1 MELLCGELTNAS
13 LLFGSTFLVKMDRS
27 RLENYHVYSHGIMWI
42 NWCHDGTQGFEESW
56 TWKETEKQI
65 SKTLCYCAFLDQGL
79 RVWTKSGIQ
88 DLWSPVRPFW
98 WFGVLCHLLVLVVI
112 GQHFHL
118 LTGFMEM
125 PAGLAPAHGAKTHLA
140 SIPSKI
146 YEVLW
151 RGRWEAQMPIYRQL
165 KGCNQYQ

>member
-1 MELLCGELTNAS
+1 MVLCGLIGATMGVRVLKRAEHER
-13 LLFGSTFLVKMDRS
+13 K
-27 RLENYHVYSHGIMWI
+27 
-42 NWCHDGTQGFEESW
+42 Q
-56 TWKETEKQI
+56 KKQI
-65 SKTLCYCAFLDQGL
+65 SQTLCYCAFLNQGL
-79 RVWTKSGIQ
+79 RVCTKSGIQ
-88 DLWSPVRPFW
+88 DLWSPERPFW
-98 WFGVLCHLLVLVVI
+98 WLGVLCHLLVLVVI

-151 RGRWEAQMPIYRQL
+151 RGRWEAQMPKAVININNTPTVPQVLCHTAGINELCSDPWQFTFWRSMHV
-165 KGCNQYQ
+165 